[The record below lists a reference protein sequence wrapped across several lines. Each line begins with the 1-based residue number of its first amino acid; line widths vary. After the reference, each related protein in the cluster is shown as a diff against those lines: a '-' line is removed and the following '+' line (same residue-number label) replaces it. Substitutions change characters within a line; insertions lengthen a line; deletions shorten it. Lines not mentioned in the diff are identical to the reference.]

1 MDDFQ
6 SVYVLSM
13 SQRLLSIGRY
23 FLLGILFVS
32 LNGHLALLQTLAWG
46 NMLVSYSQQAS
57 LAEAAKKTFDGEH
70 PCSLCK
76 VVRETK
82 KQEQKK
88 PLLKAEIKLDVALPV
103 SLRLQDIR
111 GEDFTLQIPGYVGAD
126 SSVILGVPLQPP
138 RRA

>member
-1 MDDFQ
+1 MPQ
-6 SVYVLSM
+6 RVLN
-13 SQRLLSIGRY
+13 IGRY

-46 NMLVSYSQQAS
+46 NMLVSYSQQSS

-76 VVRETK
+76 MVSESK

-103 SLRLQDIR
+103 VIQLADIC
-111 GEDFTLQIPGYVGAD
+111 GSDFVIQIPDYAGKD
-126 SSVILGVPLQPP
+126 SCVSLAVPLQPP
-138 RRA
+138 RWT

>member
-1 MDDFQ
+1 
-6 SVYVLSM
+6 M
-13 SQRLLSIGRY
+13 SQRLLNIGRY

-76 VVRETK
+76 VVDESK

-88 PLLKAEIKLDVALPV
+88 PLLKAEIKLDLALSV
-103 SLRLQDIR
+103 TVQLADIR
-111 GEDFTLQIPGYVGAD
+111 GKDFIVQIPSYAGMD
-126 SSVILGVPLQPP
+126 SRVSLAVPLQPP
-138 RRA
+138 RWA

>member
-1 MDDFQ
+1 
-6 SVYVLSM
+6 M
-13 SQRLLSIGRY
+13 SQRLLNMGRY

-46 NMLVSYSQQAS
+46 NMLVSYSQEAS

-76 VVRETK
+76 VVSESK
-82 KQEQKK
+82 KQERKK

-103 SLRLQDIR
+103 PVQLADIR
-111 GEDFTLQIPGYVGAD
+111 GKDFIVQIPSYVGMD
-126 SSVILGVPLQPP
+126 SCVSLAVPLQPP
-138 RRA
+138 RWA